1 MPFDK
6 PLVVCGAPED
16 FLRCTDVVD
25 FDEAT
30 VSQLA
35 LSIFGG
41 HEIEVLWRTFETVR
55 DQYPHSRDVGAGE
68 VACTASD
75 VIRLGHGLCYAKSHL
90 LAALL
95 RHNGIPAGFCY
106 QRLADK
112 KGGFEL
118 HGLNAVLVNGG
129 WVRIDARGNNED
141 VRVEF
146 ELAGDMLAYVPDE
159 TRGERDYNVVFPKPD
174 AGVIR
179 LLRDGASRK
188 LSALTLPS
196 DLSCPL

>member
-6 PLVVCGAPED
+6 PLIVCGATED

-30 VSQLA
+30 VTRLA
-35 LSIFGG
+35 LSVFGG
-41 HEIEVLWRTFETVR
+41 HELEVLWRTFDLVR
-55 DQYPHSRDVGAGE
+55 DGYPHSRDAGAE
-68 VACTASD
+68 DVACTASD
-75 VIRLGHGLCYAKSHL
+75 VVRLGHGLCYAKSHL

-106 QRLADK
+106 QRLADE
-112 KGGFEL
+112 KGGFVL
-118 HGLNAVLVNGG
+118 HGLNAVLVNDD
-129 WVRIDARGNNED
+129 WVRIDARGNNEN

-146 ELAGDMLAYVPDE
+146 GLACDMLAYQADE

-179 LLRDGASRK
+179 VLREGAGKK
-188 LSALTLPS
+188 LSTLTLPS